1 MAEPSSKPTSEED
14 QSPQEPK
21 EASSATAQKQ
31 EKRGRRGSGRHHAGC
46 GGDSFQD
53 SFVTYFP
60 SALNQ
65 VHQGLSLSPEAL
77 SVMECMI
84 RDILDRIATEAG
96 QLARYAKRVTITPWD
111 IQIAVRLLLPGKT
124 GKCAELQGTNAVLS
138 YISRLS
144 LRWYYQCADTRLFH
158 SHSPATGRW
167 NFPELHYVRYG
178 NRESEYADRRSK
190 NPSLL
195 PGMHQQDLG
204 VSPQTAHGLLVQRR
218 SKRVTCSL

>member
-1 MAEPSSKPTSEED
+1 MAEPSSMVTSEEDQSTQEPTEASSSTAQKQEKRGRQGSRRCHANQVNVCSCHLTAAASAMAEPSSKPTSEED

-53 SFVTYFP
+53 GFITYFP

-124 GKCAELQGTNAVLS
+124 GKCAELQGTNAVL
-138 YISRLS
+138 RTS
-144 LRWYYQCADTRLFH
+144 LCA
-158 SHSPATGRW
+158 
-167 NFPELHYVRYG
+167 
-178 NRESEYADRRSK
+178 
-190 NPSLL
+190 
-195 PGMHQQDLG
+195 
-204 VSPQTAHGLLVQRR
+204 
-218 SKRVTCSL
+218 